1 MRMCIVYIHTYV
13 SIYNICRER
22 ERENSHY
29 GNQSG
34 WNIHQ
39 FDEISQR
46 QKPPWGVPSHVSWD
60 PHGNRSGT
68 EPSFLRLTVFKGV
81 HRWKDCSIW
90 YSNVL
95 LQNAVA
101 FQQEIQLVFPQF
113 SLHHFGKRKKPCMCQ
128 HIPKPTILDYIGL
141 DIQVS
146 TVHLYILDKNGYI
159 IGYSMVGKPVSQ
171 TLSTISIPDF
181 QWYHPWGIFQQKR
194 RTRMRLSRWAI
205 LRQRAGEPQKLG

>member
-1 MRMCIVYIHTYV
+1 MQG
-13 SIYNICRER
+13 ER

-68 EPSFLRLTVFKGV
+68 EPSFLRLTVFTGV

-146 TVHLYILDKNGYI
+146 TVHLYWIYGYI
-159 IGYSMVGKPVSQ
+159 IGYSNVGKPVSQ
-171 TLSTISIPDF
+171 TF
-181 QWYHPWGIFQQKR
+181 QWYHPWGIFQAHGAPAWGFR
-194 RTRMRLSRWAI
+194 GELSSDS
-205 LRQRAGEPQKLG
+205 GLGNPRNLVSIYKWIYYGNHWLL